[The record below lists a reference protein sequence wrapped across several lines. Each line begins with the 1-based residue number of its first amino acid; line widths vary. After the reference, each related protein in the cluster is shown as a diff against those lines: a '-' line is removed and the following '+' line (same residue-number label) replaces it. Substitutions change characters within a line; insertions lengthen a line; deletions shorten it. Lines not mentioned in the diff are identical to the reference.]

1 MAAMNKDDQRL
12 CSSDASLGMTA
23 GITRRDFL
31 NASLLG
37 AGAALLDM
45 SAPLRLLAQAEP
57 FDGYGGVGDYANSHG
72 NMEQVL
78 RAAHAVR
85 DGRYQSLPEDTTDTR
100 ELFDYVVIGGG
111 LAGLGAAYE
120 FKRTMRPGQTC
131 LILENH
137 PIFGGEAKRNEF
149 VVRGQR
155 LIGPQGSNDFVVPS
169 KEMLE
174 NEPDYDIWDQLRI
187 PRQFQW
193 QSWDPKLKPLEF
205 SRENYVF
212 MYWGDR
218 SPSLGWYFDEK
229 PFKVKPTWVADMFER
244 KMEGTPFPQK
254 VRNDFEKWRT
264 SHQRYYSGKDYQA
277 WLDTMTYKEYLEKV
291 MGLSPEVTRYAD
303 PILAGA
309 VGLGCDVTSAYTAYS
324 IAMPGF
330 LGFASGFKGFRTGE
344 EDFPMH
350 LKNSTLIGFPGGN
363 SVFARYFVKYLVP
376 SAIGGSGSLEDV
388 FNQRV
393 NFAAL
398 DQPGQPVRIRLGS
411 TAVFVEHDGPPESAH
426 QVWVAYSKGGKT
438 YKLRAR
444 AVVLAGGNW
453 INQYIARDLPG
464 NMRQACRQ
472 FYRSPMLVANVALNN
487 WRFLYKLGL
496 TGCHWWDGFGFAC
509 NIAQPMVVGKYKP
522 PLHPE
527 QPIIMTFY
535 VPFYYPGK
543 PIGEQGTAG
552 RMELFST
559 SFSDYERQIRQQM
572 VRLFGA
578 AGFDPKRDIAGI
590 ILNRWG
596 HAYVDPQ
603 PGFYHGVN
611 GQPSASDLL
620 RKGYGRIGIGHSELQ
635 GHQNWIGAVSEGR
648 RAARQLIQTA

>member
-1 MAAMNKDDQRL
+1 MCSTGPTTIRPAMFWPATSPARRDTSTAPPMPTGPISGSAARERSNRAQTANCNSDCASASDRCRECASLVRCRIEIEPVAMAAMNKADQRL

-169 KEMLE
+169 KGMLE

-277 WLDTMTYKEYLEKV
+277 WL
-291 MGLSPEVTRYAD
+291 
-303 PILAGA
+303 
-309 VGLGCDVTSAYTAYS
+309 
-324 IAMPGF
+324 
-330 LGFASGFKGFRTGE
+330 
-344 EDFPMH
+344 
-350 LKNSTLIGFPGGN
+350 
-363 SVFARYFVKYLVP
+363 
-376 SAIGGSGSLEDV
+376 
-388 FNQRV
+388 
-393 NFAAL
+393 
-398 DQPGQPVRIRLGS
+398 
-411 TAVFVEHDGPPESAH
+411 
-426 QVWVAYSKGGKT
+426 
-438 YKLRAR
+438 
-444 AVVLAGGNW
+444 
-453 INQYIARDLPG
+453 
-464 NMRQACRQ
+464 
-472 FYRSPMLVANVALNN
+472 
-487 WRFLYKLGL
+487 
-496 TGCHWWDGFGFAC
+496 
-509 NIAQPMVVGKYKP
+509 
-522 PLHPE
+522 
-527 QPIIMTFY
+527 
-535 VPFYYPGK
+535 
-543 PIGEQGTAG
+543 
-552 RMELFST
+552 
-559 SFSDYERQIRQQM
+559 
-572 VRLFGA
+572 
-578 AGFDPKRDIAGI
+578 
-590 ILNRWG
+590 
-596 HAYVDPQ
+596 
-603 PGFYHGVN
+603 
-611 GQPSASDLL
+611 
-620 RKGYGRIGIGHSELQ
+620 
-635 GHQNWIGAVSEGR
+635 
-648 RAARQLIQTA
+648 